1 MTEQEFN
8 MLMNKIDV
16 ILAIIG
22 DDKLLSAVSSIKDE
36 VESIKKSVDKIASKA
51 S

>member
-22 DDKLLSAVSSIKDE
+22 DDKFFSFAEAGAI
-36 VESIKKSVDKIASKA
+36 
-51 S
+51 